1 MSKVQGDVGK
11 FMTRPRNLPAPKLF
25 YYLARFSEV
34 NRTKKISTLFH
45 VAVSS
50 TAFDMISEVLSE
62 LKGNNSE
69 TSYAYLKLSQNLKK
83 HLAEIQIQNI
93 HTILI

>member
-1 MSKVQGDVGK
+1 M
-11 FMTRPRNLPAPKLF
+11 
-25 YYLARFSEV
+25 
-34 NRTKKISTLFH
+34 KKISTLLH

-62 LKGNNSE
+62 LKGNKYSE

-83 HLAEIQIQNI
+83 HLVEIQIPSI